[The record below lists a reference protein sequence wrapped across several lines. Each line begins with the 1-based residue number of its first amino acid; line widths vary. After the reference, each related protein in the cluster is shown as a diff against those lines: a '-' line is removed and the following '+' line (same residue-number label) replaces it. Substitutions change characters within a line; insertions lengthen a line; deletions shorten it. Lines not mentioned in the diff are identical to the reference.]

1 MSILNI
7 LQYPDIR
14 LRNVAKPV
22 RTVNKKIKTIIDNM
36 FETMYKNNGIGLAAT
51 QVDIHLQIAIAVNSE
66 KKNNPIIL
74 INPTILNYSG
84 NIEVEEGCLSI
95 KNKHAIVSRYSYV
108 EISAINWSNELFF
121 IKAHSLLAV
130 CIQHEIDHLSG
141 KLFID
146 YLKKKK

>member
-1 MSILNI
+1 M
-7 LQYPDIR
+7 QHPDIR

-22 RTVNKKIKTIIDNM
+22 KTVNKKVKVIIDNM
-36 FETMYKNNGIGLAAT
+36 FETMYENDGIGLAAT
-51 QVDIHLQIAIAVNSE
+51 QIDIHLQIAIAINSE

-95 KNKHAIVSRYSYV
+95 KNKRAIISRYSYV
-108 EISAINWSNELFF
+108 EIRATNWSNKLCF

-146 YLKKKK
+146 YLKKK

>member
-1 MSILNI
+1 MSTLNI
-7 LQYPDIR
+7 LQHPDIR
-14 LRNVAKPV
+14 LRHVAKPV
-22 RTVNKKIKTIIDNM
+22 KKVNKKIKTIIDNM

-51 QVDIHLQIAIAVNSE
+51 QVDIHLQIAIALDSE

-74 INPTILNYSG
+74 INPTILHCSG

-95 KNKHAIVSRYSYV
+95 KNKRAIVSRYSYV
-108 EISAINWSNELFF
+108 EISAKNWSNKLFF

-146 YLKKKK
+146 YL